1 MTMLEVKKEL
11 EEAIF
16 NNNIL
21 TPEVM
26 MNCYAIVCD
35 YLEMNG
41 NQDIKINITL
51 GDI

>member
-21 TPEVM
+21 PLEAM

-35 YLEMNG
+35 YLEIKG
-41 NQDIKINITL
+41 NQDIKINIAL
-51 GDI
+51 DDI